1 MPCMPGAYMGAI
13 GAMAFLGAAICCF
26 IVPALGDK
34 YGRYRAWYASIC
46 CHLPIYMAG
55 IFTNHIGVV
64 YVCCFWL
71 GFGLV
76 GRFACGY
83 ILFTESVP
91 PQHASKFI
99 ALYMLG
105 DAAATLYSSFFLRY
119 ISNNGIDLMWLGFV
133 LNLIAVIVGWFIVE
147 SPAWLVSV
155 GLKEEAIKRLK
166 YIAKFNR
173 KADFELNDISVE
185 KFEVMDKPEGNNA
198 NGSRTSSGNADIE
211 EDEANAL
218 KNKSGSDLDLKTNED
233 GEEEEISFT
242 KTKGMLC
249 NLILMTIFWT
259 SSSMNYYIMSFFL
272 KYIPGNIFV
281 NASLAC
287 ISELMA

>member
-1 MPCMPGAYMGAI
+1 
-13 GAMAFLGAAICCF
+13 
-26 IVPALGDK
+26 
-34 YGRYRAWYASIC
+34 
-46 CHLPIYMAG
+46 
-55 IFTNHIGVV
+55 
-64 YVCCFWL
+64 
-71 GFGLV
+71 
-76 GRFACGY
+76 
-83 ILFTESVP
+83 
-91 PQHASKFI
+91 
-99 ALYMLG
+99 
-105 DAAATLYSSFFLRY
+105 
-119 ISNNGIDLMWLGFV
+119 
-133 LNLIAVIVGWFIVE
+133 
-147 SPAWLVSV
+147 
-155 GLKEEAIKRLK
+155 
-166 YIAKFNR
+166 
-173 KADFELNDISVE
+173 
-185 KFEVMDKPEGNNA
+185 MDKPEGNNA